1 MRGKK
6 QIKIAIYKAGLFVY
20 NSKVDVG
27 AISLAETSLQRRIN
41 RHLKVVMTM
50 LEFEEYKAKLNAAK
64 PTLEVL
70 RGALKLEAASKEI
83 EELEA
88 MSARDGFWNDVE
100 NSQKVQKR
108 LKTLKS
114 KVESYEK
121 LCASWDDLYALCEMA
136 IEENDA
142 SMLEELQSEFAAFSE
157 KAEAMR
163 LSTLLTG
170 EYDANN
176 AILTF
181 HAGAGGTEAQD
192 WASMLYRMYNMWA
205 ERHGY
210 KVKVMDYLDGDEA
223 GIKSATIMI
232 EGENAYG
239 FLKSEHG
246 VHRLV
251 RVSPFDAAG
260 RRHTSF
266 AAVEVMP
273 EIADAG
279 EIELREEDIK
289 MDVYRSS
296 GAGGQKVNKT
306 SSAVRLTHI
315 PTGIVV
321 SSQVERSHF
330 QNLENCRNMLR
341 ARLAEIKERE
351 HLEKISD
358 IKGVQMKIEW
368 GSQIRSYVF
377 MPYQLVKDLRTEY
390 ETGNIQNVMDGDL
403 DGFIN
408 AFLSMKAES

>member
-1 MRGKK
+1 M
-6 QIKIAIYKAGLFVY
+6 I
-20 NSKVDVG
+20 
-27 AISLAETSLQRRIN
+27 
-41 RHLKVVMTM
+41 
-50 LEFEEYKAKLNAAK
+50 EFEEYKGKLNGLK
-64 PTLEVL
+64 PTLDSL
-70 RGALKLEAASKEI
+70 REALHLEAAEKEI
-83 EELEA
+83 EELEGQ
-88 MSARDGFWNDVE
+88 SARDGFWNDVE
-100 NSQKVQKR
+100 NSQRVQKR
-108 LKTLKS
+108 LKQLKA
-114 KVESYEK
+114 KAENYEK
-121 LCASWDDLYALCEMA
+121 LCSGWDDLMTLCEMA
-136 IEENDA
+136 IEEDDD
-142 SMLEELQSEFAAFSE
+142 SMLPELQSEYAEFE
-157 KAEAMR
+157 KKLEETR
-163 LSTLLTG
+163 LGTLLTG

-192 WASMLYRMYNMWA
+192 WTQMLYRMYNMWA
-205 ERHGY
+205 DRHGY
-210 KVKVMDYLDGDEA
+210 TVKLMDYLDGDEA

-246 VHRLV
+246 IHRLV
-251 RVSPFDAAG
+251 RISPFDSSG

-266 AAVEVMP
+266 SAIEVMP
-273 EIADAG
+273 EISDDN
-279 EIELREEDIK
+279 EIELRDEDIK

-315 PTGIVV
+315 QTGIVV

-358 IKGVQMKIEW
+358 IKGVQQKIEW

-377 MPYQLVKDLRTEY
+377 MPYTLAKDHRTGY
-390 ETGNIQNVMDGDL
+390 ENGNIQNVMDGDI

-408 AFLSMKAES
+408 AFLAMKAAT

>member
-1 MRGKK
+1 M
-6 QIKIAIYKAGLFVY
+6 I
-20 NSKVDVG
+20 
-27 AISLAETSLQRRIN
+27 
-41 RHLKVVMTM
+41 
-50 LEFEEYKAKLNAAK
+50 EFEEYKGKLNGLK
-64 PTLEVL
+64 PTLDAL
-70 RGALKLEAASKEI
+70 RDALHLEAAEKEI
-83 EELEA
+83 EELEGQR
-88 MSARDGFWNDVE
+88 ARDGFWNDVE
-100 NSQKVQKR
+100 NSQRVQKR
-108 LKTLKS
+108 LKQLKA
-114 KVESYEK
+114 KVENYEK
-121 LCASWDDLYALCEMA
+121 LCSGWDDLMTLCEMA
-136 IEENDA
+136 IEEDDD
-142 SMLEELQSEFAAFSE
+142 SMLPELQSEYAEFE
-157 KAEAMR
+157 KKLEETR
-163 LSTLLTG
+163 LGTLLTG

-192 WASMLYRMYNMWA
+192 WTQMLYRMYNMWA
-205 ERHGY
+205 DRHGY
-210 KVKVMDYLDGDEA
+210 TVKLMDYLDGDEA

-246 VHRLV
+246 IHRLV
-251 RVSPFDAAG
+251 RISPFDSSG

-266 AAVEVMP
+266 SAVEVMP
-273 EIADAG
+273 EISDDN
-279 EIELREEDIK
+279 EIELRDEDIK

-358 IKGVQMKIEW
+358 IKGVQQKIEW

-377 MPYQLVKDLRTEY
+377 MPYTLAKDHRTGY
-390 ETGNIQNVMDGDL
+390 ENGNIQNVMDGDI

-408 AFLSMKAES
+408 AFLAMKAAT

>member
-1 MRGKK
+1 MKNVVE
-6 QIKIAIYKAGLFVY
+6 IMPAI
-20 NSKVDVG
+20 
-27 AISLAETSLQRRIN
+27 Q
-41 RHLKVVMTM
+41 
-50 LEFEEYKAKLNAAK
+50 FEEYKIKLNNLL
-64 PTLEVL
+64 PTLDVVEKAL
-70 RGALKLEAASKEI
+70 NLDGASREI
-83 EELEA
+83 EELETA
-88 MSARDGFWNDVE
+88 GARPDFWNDVE
-100 NSQKVQKR
+100 NSQRVQKR
-108 LKTLKS
+108 LKTLKD
-114 KVESYEK
+114 KTEK
-121 LCASWDDLYALCEMA
+121 FSRLRAGWDDMMTLCDMA
-136 IEENDA
+136 VEENDD
-142 SMLEELQSEFAAFSE
+142 SLLPELERDFAAFSGALE
-157 KAEAMR
+157 TIR

-170 EYDANN
+170 DYDANN

-192 WASMLYRMYNMWA
+192 WTQMLYRMYNMWA
-205 ERHGY
+205 DRHGY
-210 KVKVMDYLDGDEA
+210 TVKLLDFLDGDEA

-239 FLKSEHG
+239 YLKSENG
-246 VHRLV
+246 IHRLV

-273 EIADAG
+273 EITGDSD
-279 EIELREEDIK
+279 IELRDEDIK
-289 MDVYRSS
+289 MDVFRSS

-315 PTGIVV
+315 PTGLVV

-330 QNLENCRNMLR
+330 QNLENCKNMLR

-377 MPYQLVKDLRTEY
+377 MPYQLVKDHRTDY
-390 ETGNIQNVMDGDL
+390 EDGNIDNVMNGDL

-408 AFLSMKAES
+408 AYLTQNAEK

>member
-1 MRGKK
+1 MLTGNLREYGKR
-6 QIKIAIYKAGLFVY
+6 KA
-20 NSKVDVG
+20 ND
-27 AISLAETSLQRRIN
+27 
-41 RHLKVVMTM
+41 M
-50 LEFEEYKAKLNAAK
+50 LEFEEYKSKLNNIRPALDALK
-64 PTLEVL
+64 E
-70 RGALKLEAASKEI
+70 ALKLEAAAKEI
-83 EELEA
+83 EELER
-88 MSARDGFWNDVE
+88 MSEMDGFWNDVE
-100 NSQKVQKR
+100 KSRKVQKR
-108 LKTLKS
+108 LKTLKD
-114 KVESYEK
+114 KTEK
-121 LCASWDDLYALCEMA
+121 YKALCATWDDLMTICEMA

-142 SMLEELQSEFAAFSE
+142 SMLEELQSEYTAFE
-157 KAEAMR
+157 KELEATR

-170 EYDANN
+170 EYDGNN

-205 ERHGY
+205 DRHGY
-210 KVKVMDYLDGDEA
+210 KVKLMDYLDGDEA
-223 GIKSATIMI
+223 GLKSATIMI

-239 FLKSEHG
+239 FLKSENG
-246 VHRLV
+246 IHRLV
-251 RVSPFDAAG
+251 RISPFDAAG

-266 AAVEVMP
+266 AALEVMP
-273 EIADAG
+273 EISDDS
-279 EIELREEDIK
+279 EIELRDEDIK

-321 SSQVERSHF
+321 ASQVERSHF
-330 QNLENCRNMLR
+330 QNLENCKNMLR
-341 ARLAEIKERE
+341 AKLAEIKERE

-377 MPYQLVKDLRTEY
+377 MPYQLVKDHRTDY
-390 ETGNIQNVMDGDL
+390 EDGNIDNVMNGDL

-408 AFLSMKAES
+408 AYLSMKASQ

>member
-1 MRGKK
+1 MK
-6 QIKIAIYKAGLFVY
+6 
-20 NSKVDVG
+20 DVEIMP
-27 AISLAETSLQRRIN
+27 ALQ
-41 RHLKVVMTM
+41 
-50 LEFEEYKAKLNAAK
+50 FEEYKIKLNNLRPTMDVVEKALNLDAA
-64 PTLEVL
+64 
-70 RGALKLEAASKEI
+70 AKEI

-88 MSARDGFWNDVE
+88 ASERPDFWNDVE
-100 NSQKVQKR
+100 NSQRVQKR
-108 LKTLKS
+108 LKNLKAKTDTFNALS
-114 KVESYEK
+114 SSME
-121 LCASWDDLYALCEMA
+121 DLIALCDMA
-136 IEENDA
+136 IEEDDDN
-142 SMLEELQSEFAAFSE
+142 MLPELESEFAKFTSQLE
-157 KAEAMR
+157 TVR

-170 EYDANN
+170 AYDANN

-192 WASMLYRMYNMWA
+192 WTQMLYRMYNMWA

-210 KVKVMDYLDGDEA
+210 TVKLLDYLDGDDA

-239 FLKSEHG
+239 YLRSENG
-246 VHRLV
+246 IHRLV
-251 RVSPFDAAG
+251 RVSPFDGAG

-266 AAVEVMP
+266 SAVEVMP
-273 EIADAG
+273 EITEDSD
-279 EIELREEDIK
+279 IELRDDEIK
-289 MDVYRSS
+289 MDVFRSS

-330 QNLENCRNMLR
+330 QNLENCKNMLR

-368 GSQIRSYVF
+368 GSQIRSYIF
-377 MPYQLVKDLRTEY
+377 MPYQLVKDHRTDY
-390 ETGNIQNVMDGDL
+390 EDGNIDNVMNGDL

-408 AFLSMKAES
+408 AYLTMNAEK

>member
-1 MRGKK
+1 M
-6 QIKIAIYKAGLFVY
+6 I
-20 NSKVDVG
+20 
-27 AISLAETSLQRRIN
+27 
-41 RHLKVVMTM
+41 
-50 LEFEEYKAKLNAAK
+50 EFEEYKGKLNGLK
-64 PTLEVL
+64 PTLDSL
-70 RGALKLEAASKEI
+70 REALHLEAAEKEI
-83 EELEA
+83 EELEGQ
-88 MSARDGFWNDVE
+88 SARDGFWNDVE
-100 NSQKVQKR
+100 NSQRVQKR
-108 LKTLKS
+108 LKQLKN
-114 KVESYEK
+114 KVENYEK
-121 LCASWDDLYALCEMA
+121 LCSGWDDLMTICEMA
-136 IEENDA
+136 IEEDDD
-142 SMLEELQSEFAAFSE
+142 SMLPELQSEYMAFE
-157 KAEAMR
+157 KKLEETR
-163 LSTLLTG
+163 LGTLLTG

-192 WASMLYRMYNMWA
+192 WTQMLYRMYNMWA
-205 ERHGY
+205 DRHGY
-210 KVKVMDYLDGDEA
+210 TVKLMDYLDGDEA

-246 VHRLV
+246 IHRLV
-251 RVSPFDAAG
+251 RISPFDASG

-266 AAVEVMP
+266 SAIEVMP
-273 EIADAG
+273 EISDDN
-279 EIELREEDIK
+279 EIELRDEDIK

-358 IKGVQMKIEW
+358 IKGVQQKIEW

-377 MPYQLVKDLRTEY
+377 MPYTLAKDHRTGFENS
-390 ETGNIQNVMDGDL
+390 NIQGVMDGDI

-408 AFLSMKAES
+408 AFLAMKAAN

>member
-1 MRGKK
+1 MPVI
-6 QIKIAIYKAGLFVY
+6 Q
-20 NSKVDVG
+20 
-27 AISLAETSLQRRIN
+27 
-41 RHLKVVMTM
+41 
-50 LEFEEYKAKLNAAK
+50 FEEYKVKLNNILPTMEVVEKALNLDAA
-64 PTLEVL
+64 
-70 RGALKLEAASKEI
+70 AKEI
-83 EELEA
+83 EELETA
-88 MSARDGFWNDVE
+88 SARPDFWNDVE

-108 LKTLKS
+108 LKQLK
-114 KVESYEK
+114 EK
-121 LCASWDDLYALCEMA
+121 TEKFASLRSAWDDMMTLCDMA
-136 IEENDA
+136 IEEDDD
-142 SMLEELQSEFAAFSE
+142 SMLSELETDYAKFSE
-157 KAEAMR
+157 TLETMR

-170 EYDANN
+170 DYDANN

-192 WASMLYRMYNMWA
+192 WTQMLYRMYNMWA

-210 KVKVMDYLDGDEA
+210 SVKLLDYLDGDEA

-239 FLKSEHG
+239 YLKSENG
-246 VHRLV
+246 IHRLV
-251 RVSPFDAAG
+251 RISPFDAAG

-273 EIADAG
+273 EITEDSD
-279 EIELREEDIK
+279 IELRDEDIK
-289 MDVYRSS
+289 MDVFRSS

-351 HLEKISD
+351 HLDKISD

-377 MPYQLVKDLRTEY
+377 MPYQLVKDHRTDY
-390 ETGNIQNVMDGDL
+390 EDGNIDNVMNGDL

-408 AFLSMKAES
+408 AYLTMNAGK

>member
-1 MRGKK
+1 
-6 QIKIAIYKAGLFVY
+6 
-20 NSKVDVG
+20 
-27 AISLAETSLQRRIN
+27 
-41 RHLKVVMTM
+41 M
-50 LEFEEYKAKLNAAK
+50 LEFEEYKVKLNNCK
-64 PTLEVL
+64 PGLDVL
-70 RGALKLEAASKEI
+70 RTALNLEASQKEI

-88 MSARDGFWNDVE
+88 ASAREGFWNDVE
-100 NSQKVQKR
+100 KSQKVQKR
-108 LKTLKS
+108 LKNLKD
-114 KVESYEK
+114 KVDNYNR
-121 LCASWDDLYALCEMA
+121 LCAAWDDMMTICEMA
-136 IEENDA
+136 VEENDD
-142 SMLEELQSEFAAFSE
+142 SMLPELEREYAEFSE
-157 KAEAMR
+157 KMESTR

-192 WASMLYRMYNMWA
+192 WAAMLYRMYNMWA
-205 ERHGY
+205 DRHGY

-246 VHRLV
+246 IHRLV

-273 EIADAG
+273 EIANDN
-279 EIELREEDIK
+279 EIELRDEDIK

-330 QNLENCRNMLR
+330 QNLENCKNMLR

-377 MPYQLVKDLRTEY
+377 MPYQLVKDHRTEY
-390 ETGNIQNVMDGDL
+390 ENGNIDNVMNGDL

-408 AFLSMKAES
+408 AFLSMRAKN

>member
-1 MRGKK
+1 M
-6 QIKIAIYKAGLFVY
+6 I
-20 NSKVDVG
+20 
-27 AISLAETSLQRRIN
+27 
-41 RHLKVVMTM
+41 
-50 LEFEEYKAKLNAAK
+50 EFEEYKTKLNALK
-64 PTLEVL
+64 PRLDTI
-70 RGALKLEAASKEI
+70 RDALKLDAAREEI
-83 EELEA
+83 KELEA
-88 MSARDGFWNDVE
+88 RTAADGFWNDAAKAT
-100 NSQKVQKR
+100 KVQQQMKR
-108 LKTLKS
+108 LQDKCDTYDRLTKQ
-114 KVESYEK
+114 
-121 LCASWDDLYALCEMA
+121 WDDLYTLCDMA
-136 IEENDA
+136 
-142 SMLEELQSEFAAFSE
+142 LEEGDDSLLPELTEDFDKFSARLE
-157 KAEAMR
+157 EVR

-181 HAGAGGTEAQD
+181 HAGAGGTEAMD
-192 WASMLYRMYNMWA
+192 WTGMLYRMYTRWA
-205 ERHGY
+205 ERHGFTY
-210 KVKVMDYLDGDEA
+210 KLLDWLDGEEA
-223 GIKSATIMI
+223 GVKSATIKI

-239 FLKSEHG
+239 YLKSEHG

-251 RVSPFDAAG
+251 RVSPFDASG

-273 EIADAG
+273 EIEDAG
-279 EIELREEDIK
+279 EIELRDEDIK
-289 MDVYRSS
+289 MDVFRSS

-330 QNLENCRNMLR
+330 QNLENCKEMLR

-351 HLEKISD
+351 HLEKIED

-377 MPYQLVKDLRTEY
+377 MPYTLAKDHRTGY
-390 ETGNIQNVMDGDL
+390 ENGNIGNVMDGDI

-408 AFLSMKAES
+408 AYLSMKA